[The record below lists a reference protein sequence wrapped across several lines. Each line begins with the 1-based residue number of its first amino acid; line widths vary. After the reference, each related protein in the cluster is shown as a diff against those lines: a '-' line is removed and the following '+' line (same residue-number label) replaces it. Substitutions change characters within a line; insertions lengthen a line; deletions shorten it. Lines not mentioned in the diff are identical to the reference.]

1 MDTAADDTVTDGP
14 DGTGERPA
22 GGEGARTLRDRKSV
36 V

>member
-22 GGEGARTLRDRKSV
+22 GGEGAADRKSV